1 MLSSI
6 LISILLIIPES
17 FAWHSNRRDDSR
29 KNENIYGPS
38 SSDSSDSS
46 DDVSSDDNDL
56 ICPFIT
62 EGTPVS
68 GNDPDV
74 PDVDTYNEILSGL
87 DDVEFINS
95 VFQDIVDFL
104 TDSQECW
111 PADTLGGQTNY
122 GGLFIRLAWHCAG
135 VFRAT
140 DGAGG
145 CAGGRQRYPP
155 EASWDDNTNLD
166 KARALLFPIKEKY
179 GDALRYILILI
190 LIFFT
195 VQVVY
200 ISQLLRMNKQP
211 VHVLYHP
218 TL

>member
-1 MLSSI
+1 MLSFI
-6 LISILLIIPES
+6 LISTLLIIPES
-17 FAWHSNRRDDSR
+17 FAWHSNRRDDTSDQ
-29 KNENIYGPS
+29 NIYGPS
-38 SSDSSDSS
+38 SSDDSSDSS
-46 DDVSSDDNDL
+46 NVISSDDNDL

-74 PDVDTYNEILSGL
+74 PDIDTYNEILDGL
-87 DDVEFINS
+87 DEVEFINS
-95 VFQDIVDFL
+95 VFQDIVDLL

-122 GGLFIRLAWHCAG
+122 GGLFVRLAWHCAG

-145 CAGGRQRYPP
+145 CSGGRQRYPP

-179 GDALRYILILI
+179 GDALRYILLLFLHCAIK
-190 LIFFT
+190 
-195 VQVVY
+195 VY
-200 ISQLLRMNKQP
+200 ISGLNE
-211 VHVLYHP
+211 
-218 TL
+218 